1 MCENSNSL
9 PRLTAEIAMKDF
21 KVRVGAF
28 YVNENKGLVREITH
42 EDWDGNVHWRGYNLS
57 DGKAT
62 GDSVKCSLSR
72 IVQWADREATA
83 EEAVRMDRAGA
94 ETRELSRV
102 LKWAESV
109 LESVPDQLLFA
120 EVRRRGH
127 QVI

>member
-1 MCENSNSL
+1 MCENSNGL

-21 KVRVGAF
+21 KVRVGGF

-42 EDWDGNVHWRGYNLS
+42 EDWDGNVHWGYNLS

-62 GDSVKCSLSR
+62 GKCSLSR

-83 EEAVRMDRAGA
+83 EEAVRMDRVGA
-94 ETRELSRV
+94 ETRKLSRV

-120 EVRRRGH
+120 EARRRGH